1 MSGNSG
7 HITTY
12 KRYGFSMDTFNKM
25 NAGCFT
31 LKKGP
36 SLLSVTKERVSAF
49 FQGKAPLVVSPG
61 KFNYIIRVLEGMG
74 ETTLKRWLE
83 EHLRGC
89 ELEVQISRDTLLS
102 AGSFI
107 KRANQNPVIISTT
120 IERCP
125 SATDASSKVAS
136 NWPGLSTSHQE
147 YCVCRVGLGA

>member
-1 MSGNSG
+1 MCEWIGLWGWLIGRTHISGNSG
-7 HITTY
+7 HVTTN
-12 KRYGFSMDTFNKM
+12 KRYGFSMENFNKV
-25 NAGCFT
+25 NEGCLT

-36 SLLSVTKERVSAF
+36 NLLSLTKERVSAF
-49 FQGKAPLVVSPG
+49 FQGKAPLVISPG

-107 KRANQNPVIISTT
+107 KRANQNPVIIS
-120 IERCP
+120 INP
-125 SATDASSKVAS
+125 KLFFFYFLFQTDTQS
-136 NWPGLSTSHQE
+136 
-147 YCVCRVGLGA
+147 